1 MRKLRFL
8 LVEGKVSE
16 SVAEKSQ
23 LGGGGDST
31 GGGRAAG
38 GGTRGRDTAPY
49 FSEVVAR
56 AGGAAGLGF
65 GRRSGVGSA
74 ASAGRQLGTLQA
86 GRPGRGGCER
96 ARPLRARSPRARLGG
111 GSAARRPGSLQPQSC
126 RPRSFVQRRRRRRR
140 RRLRIPPAGGG
151 ETRKGKKEEEEGT
164 EATARAHSLRPR
176 PTPGGSA
183 VPALGL
189 HAPPPPA
196 RPPGHTAAT
205 AAAAP
210 SARPGPPGPATATRS
225 RRRVCGERGARGAA
239 SMRPGAAS
247 VPQPY

>member
-140 RRLRIPPAGGG
+140 RLRIPPAGGG